1 MTHYLLWSALLLC
14 GVGLYVVY
22 RLASRLL
29 DILER
34 SYSRD
39 IPVTVVRSDESVF
52 VPSADHAKRVTEK
65 ANIRGWAKAGTETK
79 P

>member
-34 SYSRD
+34 SGVQSVP
-39 IPVTVVRSDESVF
+39 ITHAPPEESVF

-65 ANIRGWAKAGTETK
+65 ANLRAWAKTETK